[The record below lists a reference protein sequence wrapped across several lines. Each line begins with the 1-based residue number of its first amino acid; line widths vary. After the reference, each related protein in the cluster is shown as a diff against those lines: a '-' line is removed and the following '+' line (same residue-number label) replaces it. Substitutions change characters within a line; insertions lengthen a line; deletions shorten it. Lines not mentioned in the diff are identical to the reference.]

1 MTRINFRTLQ
11 EAFNNWTYEESNWRI
26 LRKNGTE
33 FIESCKAADRNEAI
47 INVICDT
54 LCLDKVS
61 VYATLKSIERHNKK
75 LGWIGTID
83 LNDLG
88 ANDAMIRAFCE

>member
-47 INVICDT
+47 INVICE
-54 LCLDKVS
+54 LS
-61 VYATLKSIERHNKK
+61 
-75 LGWIGTID
+75 GTIKSWGG
-83 LNDLG
+83 LALSTLTTL
-88 ANDAMIRAFCE
+88 EQTTP